1 MVYAAVKQ
9 THGAAARSHSKT
21 EMGPK
26 EPLTLF
32 GRHGDIK
39 PTHILWFPDRTSAS
53 GYGSL
58 KISGFGSTRF
68 SDDDNVAVLDR
79 ERVPYSQSY
88 QSPESMMPN
97 GRLSSQCDVWAL
109 GCVFLEFVSW
119 YFGGYKRIEEM
130 ERERSAGDFNSS
142 FFFIKVKS
150 DPPSVS
156 AELKP
161 VVVKM
166 IARSQEDSVSNS
178 DLQVVI
184 QTVLRDM
191 LITNQGRKPMVSIA
205 RHLEREEPML
215 YDSSSRPLREN
226 SPSRLEQEL
235 KLRPEHF
242 ATDYEKQSWQ
252 FPESAGS
259 GHSYIQPDPEYN
271 LGAVWKDVRDS
282 LPYSW
287 KLDLQYDTAGGG
299 TGRHGAWTCR
309 PMDPDGII
317 DYPLSIAGAP
327 IVIPVQHR
335 WPPLA
340 GVAEPPDPRRLQLI
354 DCNEAMPLET
364 VRDIFLTFEHTVGF
378 YFLINGLL
386 QLIVPKNFDTEWAAL
401 HYPHRFGGLK
411 VSYIP
416 DTRVPTAT
424 TTATLTSTLTG
435 HENKGNPFS
444 RASARSNRVRSSK
457 QPVAQSL
464 QLNDF
469 IEARPTKSRGKATRY
484 SGRIGLQVSHNGLQR
499 VIMSTHVITQA
510 MIQRDRSFAS
520 LIRGRVRANEL
531 PKDWVKR
538 AEIWARNEKVG
549 VVERTFDPD
558 AATYPNGFNHDIS
571 VIKAHEWA
579 TFAQVASP
587 ISDLGWLS
595 HKSWSSLCQRT
606 SSLRILGPTGLDRTA
621 KTLES
626 NLLSQV
632 ECIGKGIFRNQ
643 QESSGTKPDLR
654 VGLGDWK
661 DMISVALLYRVNPKF
676 DPPYGYSGIALV
688 ADGVREDSTE
698 GPGIVGFQSF
708 VQHSDVT
715 QVYSEDGGKL
725 SDRLGKGV
733 VAFYGAFEVPE
744 ELKVNYKIL

>member
-1 MVYAAVKQ
+1 MMYQRKAKVEQ
-9 THGAAARSHSKT
+9 
-21 EMGPK
+21 K
-26 EPLTLF
+26 EYLSLS
-32 GRHGDIK
+32 GRHGAIK
-39 PTHILWFPDRTSAS
+39 PTNILWFPDLKSTN
-53 GYGSL
+53 GYGTL
-58 KISGFGSTRF
+58 KLSYFATTRF
-68 SDDDNVAVLDR
+68 SNDGVIAVYDEEPEL
-79 ERVPYSQSY
+79 YSKTY
-88 QSPESMMPN
+88 EAPESSMPN
-97 GRLSSQCDVWAL
+97 GRLSSKCDVWAL

-119 YFGGYKRIEEM
+119 YFGGHERIQKF
-130 ERERSAGDFNSS
+130 ERERSADYLNSS
-142 FFFIKVKS
+142 FFFIKVEGN
-150 DPPSVS
+150 PPSIS

-166 IARSQEDSVSNS
+166 IARLQEDRVSNS
-178 DLQVVI
+178 DLQVII

-191 LITNQGRKPMVSIA
+191 LITDQRRKSMVSIT

-226 SPSRLEQEL
+226 SPSRLAQEL
-235 KLRPEHF
+235 KHRPKHF

-259 GHSYIQPDPEYN
+259 GHSYIQPDPDYN

-282 LPYSW
+282 LPYPW

-309 PMDPDGII
+309 PMDPDRII

-335 WPPLA
+335 WPPMA

-378 YFLINGLL
+378 YLLINGLL

-411 VSYIP
+411 VSYIL

-424 TTATLTSTLTG
+424 TTATTTSTLTG
-435 HENKGNPFS
+435 HGNKGNPFS
-444 RASARSNRVRSSK
+444 RASAGSNRVRPSK

-484 SGRIGLQVSHNGLQR
+484 SGRIGLQVSHNGLQC
-499 VIMSTHVITQA
+499 VIMSTHIITQA

-538 AEIWARNEKVG
+538 AEIWARNDKVG
-549 VVERTFDPD
+549 VVERTFDPG
-558 AATYPNGFNHDIS
+558 AATYPNGFSHDIS
-571 VIKAHEWA
+571 VIKPHDWA
-579 TFAQVASP
+579 TFAQVVSP

-621 KTLES
+621 KTLKS

-725 SDRLGKGV
+725 SDRLEKGV

-744 ELKVNYKIL
+744 QLKVNYKIL